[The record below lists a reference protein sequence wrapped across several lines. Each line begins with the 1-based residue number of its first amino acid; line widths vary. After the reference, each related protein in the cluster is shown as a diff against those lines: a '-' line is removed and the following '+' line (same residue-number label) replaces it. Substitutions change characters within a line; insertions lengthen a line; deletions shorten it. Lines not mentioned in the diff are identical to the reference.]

1 MRAHAGVWEISAEAV
16 KKSVEN
22 ELGKLR
28 RFVVRALEEERDVK
42 SVFFFFII
50 PTFIPIRN

>member
-28 RFVVRALEEERDVK
+28 RFVVRALEEDRDVK